1 MGNYKIL
8 MKVNLLIISILL
20 SASLGIAVPKPN
32 IVHIMVDDLGW
43 QDIAS
48 HKIDGDAVY
57 ETPNLDRLTR
67 MGRRF
72 TEAYSPSPVCAPSRV
87 SFLRG
92 QYPAN
97 TGVYSVTGGQLP
109 RPHQSKIPLIPPHYL
124 YGLPVEEPMIPE
136 VLKRAGYF
144 SGHVGKWHA
153 GGKHRGYPFPTDQG
167 FDFGFLEKNGGPLI
181 YNDSELWNPQDG
193 RKNSFGGAWQPI
205 VPHRLAGFA
214 TDSPDDPFQLDT
226 DGRPFDKP
234 TELAIGFIRKHKD
247 KPFFLNFC
255 PFWVHGPIA
264 TRDKKRLEY
273 YCKKMGVPF
282 PSDPGSLNAGVP
294 GHSNPYYASMVD
306 SLDWSIGK
314 VVTYLEQTN
323 DPRNPGHKLIDN
335 TYVIIDSDNGGWKG
349 SQHEPVTDNRPLRGG
364 KMNNYEGGL
373 RIPFIIRG
381 PKVPAGSTCDTPI
394 NLIDLY
400 PTFMK
405 MTGLPAD
412 PTLKLDGCNIL
423 PLIEGKSDQVIRA
436 DGKVRDTLFWFYPME
451 SHMAVVMRQDGWKLV
466 NNLGVGY
473 GGKWSDVENK
483 ELVEL
488 FRIKKDDQGS
498 ADLAEQKNLADQF
511 PDIRDA
517 MLKEMDEFLSNAKV
531 SMPYR
536 NINGPK
542 VTQAEKQAHPQ
553 ILHLGTDK
561 DQVWATFES
570 GKNKATI
577 REAHLLYTLNPQ
589 EFDKTRGHR
598 EEWLKA
604 PARISDGKVEA
615 SMPPGAT
622 HAVFCMRDENGF
634 LITSE
639 PLPDFQEAPYGSS
652 KDSSFL
658 TNGYA
663 YKPGIYALIELG
675 KAAISNA
682 KKQKLRVS
690 GLQNALKTAE
700 KQYQKEKIEVIEC
713 SDAIRSLRSEIRKL
727 KNLPQSR
734 HYTINRFP
742 AEPLF

>member
-1 MGNYKIL
+1 
-8 MKVNLLIISILL
+8 MKVHLLIISVFLF
-20 SASLGIAVPKPN
+20 AFAAFAAPKPN

-43 QDIAS
+43 QDIAA
-48 HKIDGDAVY
+48 HKIGGNAVY
-57 ETPNLDRLTR
+57 ETPNLDRLAK

-124 YGLPVEEPMIPE
+124 YGLPVDEPMIPE

-167 FDFGFLEKNGGPLI
+167 FNFGFLEKNGGPLI

-205 VPHRLAGFA
+205 VPNRLAGFA
-214 TDSPDDPFQLDT
+214 TNEPNDPFQLDA

-234 TELAIGFIRKHKD
+234 TELAVGFIRKHKD

-273 YCKKMGVPF
+273 YCKKMGVSF
-282 PSDPGSLNAGVP
+282 PTDPDSLNPGVP

-314 VVTYLEQTN
+314 VITYLEQTD

-349 SQHEPVTDNRPLRGG
+349 SQHEPVTDNHPLRGG
-364 KMNNYEGGL
+364 KMNSYEGGI
-373 RIPFIIRG
+373 RIPFLIRG
-381 PKVPAGSTCDTPI
+381 PNVPAGSTCDTPI

-400 PTFMK
+400 PTFM
-405 MTGLPAD
+405 GIAGV
-412 PTLKLDGCNIL
+412 PTDSSLKLDGCNIL
-423 PLIEGKSDQVIRA
+423 PLIEGTSEQVIQA
-436 DGKVRDTLFWFYPME
+436 DGKERDTFFWFYPLE
-451 SHMAVVMRQDGWKLV
+451 SHMAVVMRQGGWKLV

-473 GGKWSDVENK
+473 AGKWADVENK
-483 ELVEL
+483 ELIEL
-488 FRIKKDDQGS
+488 FRIKKNEEGS
-498 ADLAEQKNLADQF
+498 ADLGEQTNLEEKF
-511 PDIRDA
+511 PKIRDS
-517 MLKEMDEFLSNAKV
+517 MLREMDEFLSNAKV

-536 NINGPK
+536 NINGPR
-542 VTQAEKQAHPQ
+542 VSQSEKQAYPQ
-553 ILHLGTDK
+553 ILELGSEK
-561 DQVWATFES
+561 DQIWATFES
-570 GKNKATI
+570 GTKKASI
-577 REAHLLYTLNPQ
+577 KEAHLLYTLNPK

-598 EEWLKA
+598 EEWFKA
-604 PARISDGKVEA
+604 TAKISSGRVEA
-615 SMPPGAT
+615 STPPGAT

-639 PLPDFQEAPYGSS
+639 ELPDFQEAPYGSS

-658 TNGYA
+658 SNGYS
-663 YKPGIYALIELG
+663 YKPGMYALIELG
-675 KAAISNA
+675 NAALKTA
-682 KKQKLRVS
+682 KKQKLNLD
-690 GLQNALKTAE
+690 GLEKALDVAQ
-700 KQYQKEKIEVIEC
+700 KQYQSAKIEVVNF
-713 SDAIRSLRSEIRKL
+713 SNAIRSLRVEIRKL
-727 KNLPQSR
+727 KEVPQSK
-734 HYTINRFP
+734 HQAMNRFP
-742 AEPLF
+742 TEPLF

>member
-1 MGNYKIL
+1 
-8 MKVNLLIISILL
+8 MKVNCLTLSVLLFAT
-20 SASLGIAVPKPN
+20 ASFAAPKPN

-48 HKIDGDAVY
+48 HKISGNPVY

-181 YNDSELWNPQDG
+181 YNDAELWNPKDG

-205 VPHRLAGFA
+205 VPHRLADFA
-214 TDSPDDPFQLDT
+214 TEDPNDPFQLDA

-234 TELAIGFIRKHKD
+234 TELAVGFIRKHKD

-273 YCKKMGVPF
+273 YCQKLGIPF
-282 PSDPGSLNAGVP
+282 PDEPGSVNSEVP

-314 VVTYLEQTN
+314 VVTYLEKTD

-335 TYVIIDSDNGGWKG
+335 TFVIVDSDNGGWKG
-349 SQHEPVTDNRPLRGG
+349 SQREPVTDNHPLRGG

-381 PKVPAGSTCDTPI
+381 PKVPAGSTCQTPI

-400 PTFMK
+400 PTFME
-405 MTGLPAD
+405 MAGVPEDLS
-412 PTLKLDGCNIL
+412 LKLDGCNIL
-423 PLIEGKSDQVIRA
+423 PLIEGTSDRVVKE
-436 DGKVRDTLFWFYPME
+436 DGTERDTLFWFYPME
-451 SHMAVVMRQDGWKLV
+451 SHMAVVMRKRGWKLI

-473 GGKWSDVENK
+473 AGKWADVENK
-483 ELVEL
+483 KLIEL
-488 FRIKKDDQGS
+488 FRIRKDDH
-498 ADLAEQKNLADQF
+498 ANLDLGEQKNLADKF
-511 PDIRDA
+511 PEIRDE
-517 MLKEMDEFLSNAKV
+517 MLRELNEFLSNAKV

-542 VTQAEKQAHPQ
+542 VTKAEKQVHSQ
-553 ILHLGTDK
+553 ILELGSDK
-561 DQVWATFES
+561 DQIWATFES
-570 GKNKATI
+570 SKDRAI
-577 REAHLLYTLNPQ
+577 VEEAHLLYTLNPK

-598 EEWLKA
+598 EEWFKA

-615 SMPPGAT
+615 TMPPGAT
-622 HAVFCMRDENGF
+622 HAVFCMRDKNGF

-639 PLPDFQEAPYGSS
+639 PLPDFQKAPYGSS

-658 TNGYA
+658 KNGYA
-663 YKPGIYALIELG
+663 YKPGMYALIELG

-682 KKQKLRVS
+682 KKQKLDVT
-690 GLQNALKTAE
+690 GLQKALKEAE
-700 KQYQKEKIEVIEC
+700 EQYQVEKIEEIIF
-713 SDAIRSLRSEIRKL
+713 SDAIRSLRAEIRKL
-727 KNLPQSR
+727 KTVPQSR

-742 AEPLF
+742 TDPLF